1 MNKLTKRQTVIVN
14 SAKKLPVTA
23 DVGCDH
29 GYIGTELLLQNKTDF
44 LIASDIS
51 APSLEKAVKLL
62 KKNGLTQKSC
72 TRVGDGLEVIRPDEK
87 VDQIII
93 AGMGGKEI
101 MDILEKYPDKKS
113 VSHWIFQPMKEV
125 AELRAYLQK
134 NNLKILHD
142 MVVSERK
149 KYYHII
155 TAEYGRQK
163 LSPFELDFGAVA
175 GDRNGDYFEWLE
187 QKQKKVRKILEN
199 LPENNEKFKV
209 FQQCLKN
216 IEKIK

>member
-1 MNKLTKRQTVIVN
+1 MSKLTKRQQNIIN
-14 SAKKLPVTA
+14 LSKKLPVTV

-29 GYIGTELLLQNKTDF
+29 GYIGVQLLLDQTTDF
-44 LIASDIS
+44 LIATDIS
-51 APSLEKAVKLL
+51 APSLEKTKKLL
-62 KKNGLTQKSC
+62 EENNLIKKSS
-72 TRVGDGLEVIRPDEK
+72 TRVGDGLQVIAPSEK
-87 VDQIII
+87 IDQVII

-101 MDILEKYPDKKS
+101 MDILEKYPNKKT

-125 AELRAYLQK
+125 SHLRDYLQK

-155 TAEYGRQK
+155 TAEYGKYK
-163 LSPFELDFGAVA
+163 LSPLERDFGAIQK
-175 GDRNGDYFEWLE
+175 DRNKDYFEWIK
-187 QKQKKVRKILEN
+187 QKQKKVQKILEN
-199 LPENNEKFKV
+199 LPKNNEKIAHFE
-209 FQQCLKN
+209 QCLKN